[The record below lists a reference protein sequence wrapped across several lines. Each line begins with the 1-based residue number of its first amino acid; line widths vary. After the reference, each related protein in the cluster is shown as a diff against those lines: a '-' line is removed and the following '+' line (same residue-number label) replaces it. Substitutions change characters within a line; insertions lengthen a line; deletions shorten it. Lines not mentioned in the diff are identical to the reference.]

1 MSIKIAHFSI
11 DENNKAKGGASGDQ
25 TGKECC
31 IRSWYNKPWDY
42 YIEITDE
49 NLANKAADLFVK
61 VANSNKAG
69 YDQNQ
74 RGTFYNALVA
84 CKGDVSKMAKCE
96 SDCSAGISSIYKFLG
111 LNISPSCTTRNIRSA
126 LIATG
131 KVKVY
136 SDKEHIASDKYAKR
150 GGIYLKE
157 GSHVVMAVENGSAY
171 TTTTTSSTTSKTKV
185 TYISHRIS
193 NNKWGNEITGYN
205 LSNSMGYSGSFGK
218 QIDKVAIKLSSGTV
232 TYTAHRLNG
241 NWGGEITGYST
252 TDTNKY
258 AGSANKP
265 IDAIAIKATGITG
278 KLKYRVHRT
287 DGKWGN
293 WITGYSKT
301 NTVNYA
307 GSFGKPIDAIQIGIE

>member
-11 DENNKAKGGASGDQ
+11 DENNKAKGGVSGDQ

-31 IRSWYNKPWDY
+31 VRSWYNKPWDY

-84 CKGDVSKMAKCE
+84 CKGDISKMVKCE

-111 LNISPSCTTRNIRSA
+111 LNINPSCTTRNIRSA

-157 GSHVVMAVENGSAY
+157 GSHVIMAVENGSAY
-171 TTTTTSSTTSKTKV
+171 TTSSTPSKTKV
-185 TYISHRIS
+185 TYITHRIPD
-193 NNKWGNEITGYN
+193 NKWGNEITGYN
-205 LSNSMGYSGSFGK
+205 VSNSMGYSGSIGK
-218 QIDKVAIKLSSGTV
+218 EIDKVAIKLSTGTI
-232 TYTAHRLNG
+232 TYCAHRTDGKWG
-241 NWGGEITGYST
+241 NEITGYSK

-258 AGSANKP
+258 AGSTNKP
-265 IDAIAIKATGITG
+265 IDAIAIKATGING
-278 KLKYRVHRT
+278 KLKYRVHRKA
-287 DGKWGN
+287 DNKWSD
-293 WITGYSKT
+293 WITGYSRT
-301 NTVNYA
+301 NKNKYA
-307 GSFGKPIDAIQIGIE
+307 GSFGKPIDAIQIRIE